1 MIELSY
7 TVQGMSCAH
16 CVDAITREVGAVA
29 GVANVAV
36 DLDRGL
42 VGVNGHGLDD
52 AALRAAIDEAGYVV
66 VR

>member
-1 MIELSY
+1 MSELSY
-7 TVQGMSCAH
+7 AVQGRSCAH

-42 VGVNGHGLDD
+42 VTVNGHGLDD

>member
-16 CVDAITREVGAVA
+16 CVDAITREVGAVT

-42 VGVNGHGLDD
+42 VTVNGHGLDD
-52 AALRAAIDEAGYVV
+52 TALRAAIDEAGYVV